1 MNNWDLVQEIKAG
14 ASPQTCAMGGA
25 KFPFDSRK
33 YGAAL
38 QESGYPLIQQWV
50 EQDWNA
56 RSQAECLRFLKASIS
71 RGSFPMLAIVGLALQ
86 SNAEINARIVDA
98 LSIPEFD
105 RLKSLLKI
113 GVAIGEWQGC
123 LDDWKISDRAH
134 TIKSTTARLYD

>member
-1 MNNWDLVQEIKAG
+1 MNNWNLVQEIKAG

-38 QESGYPLIQQWV
+38 QESGYPLIRQWV

-56 RSQAECLRFLKASIS
+56 RSQAECLRFLQDSIS
-71 RGSFPMLAIVGLALQ
+71 RGSFPMLAIAGLALK
-86 SNAEINARIVDA
+86 SNAEMSSRIVDA
-98 LSIPEFD
+98 LSESEFD

-113 GVAIGEWQGC
+113 GVAIGEWQDC
-123 LDDWKISDRAH
+123 LDDWRI
-134 TIKSTTARLYD
+134 